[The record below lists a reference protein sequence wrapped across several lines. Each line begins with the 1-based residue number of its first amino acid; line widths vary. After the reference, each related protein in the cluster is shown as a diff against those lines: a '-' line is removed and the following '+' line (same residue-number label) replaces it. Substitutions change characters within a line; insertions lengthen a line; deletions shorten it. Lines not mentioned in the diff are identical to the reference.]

1 MYASYYNLSGLPF
14 QLSPDSRFYFASENH
29 KRAMAYLTYGLNQA
43 EGFIVVTGDVGT
55 GKTMLINQLL
65 ATLDRNDYVAGTIVY
80 SQLDAADTLRMAA
93 GAFGLDDVGPEKSEI
108 LHRVQQ
114 FFDDCLRGGT
124 RPLLII
130 DEAQNLPAKS
140 LEELRMLSN
149 FQYDGRQGLQ
159 TVLLGQPQFRPLL
172 ATPDLEQLRQRVVA
186 SFHLGPLNAEDTA
199 AYIEHRLRV
208 VGWTNDPEFTAG
220 ALQMIHSETGGVPRR
235 INTLCAR
242 LLLYGFLEELHTIDD
257 ATVVSVADELKNE
270 FRAGHAEAA
279 AIAAQNQA
287 QSQAQGPLAQ
297 APVNGNGH
305 DANLFAAMTAL
316 VERVGLLER
325 YVLQHERTI
334 KRGID
339 IASRYFGSSGFA
351 NHTEHPLAE
360 QDRRDDAH

>member
-65 ATLDRNDYVAGTIVY
+65 ATLDHNDYVAGTIVY

-93 GAFGLDDVGPEKSEI
+93 SAFGLDNVGSEKSAI
-108 LHRVQQ
+108 LHQVQQ

-130 DEAQNLPAKS
+130 DEAQNLPARS

-149 FQYDGRQGLQ
+149 FQHDGGQGLQ
-159 TVLLGQPQFRPLL
+159 TILLGQPQFRPLL
-172 ATPDLEQLRQRVVA
+172 ASADLEQLRQRVVA
-186 SFHLGPLNAEDTA
+186 SFHLGPLSAEDTA
-199 AYIEHRLRV
+199 AYIAHRLRV
-208 VGWTNDPEFTAG
+208 VGWTNDPEFTPD
-220 ALQMIHSETGGVPRR
+220 ALEMIHSETGGVPRR

-242 LLLYGFLEELHTIDD
+242 LLLFGFLEERHTIDD
-257 ATVVSVADELKNE
+257 ATVVTVADELRNE
-270 FRAGHAEAA
+270 LQAGQAEAA
-279 AIAAQNQA
+279 AIAVH
-287 QSQAQGPLAQ
+287 GPTVS
-297 APVNGNGH
+297 PSTSNGH
-305 DANLFAAMTAL
+305 DQTLFTAMTAL

-339 IASRYFGSSGFA
+339 IASRYFGDGTMA
-351 NHTEHPLAE
+351 NHAEHAFAQ